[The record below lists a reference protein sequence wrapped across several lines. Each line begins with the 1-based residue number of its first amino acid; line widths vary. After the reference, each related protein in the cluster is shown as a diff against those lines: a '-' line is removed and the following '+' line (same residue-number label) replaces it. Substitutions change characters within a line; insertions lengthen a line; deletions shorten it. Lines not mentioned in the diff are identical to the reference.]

1 MEDKISVYGATGFV
15 GSNFLKTY
23 KNQCIAIPKHDR
35 IPKSD
40 SILYLISTTHNYHVF
55 DDIHKDVDTNL
66 RVLTET
72 LDKCRDRDVTINF
85 VSSWFVYG
93 DTQLPAHEDSYCNPK
108 GFYSITKRC
117 AEQLVESYCKT
128 FNKRYRIIRLSNV
141 YGTGDGGTSKKK
153 NALQYLVGKLKKN
166 EPIDLYHGGKF
177 YRDYLHVSDVCRAIK
192 LVMEKGEVNSIYNVG
207 SGNPYMF
214 RDLINYAIDKTGSR
228 SKINEIDA
236 PDFHK
241 IVQVK
246 NMHLDVDKLRGL
258 GFEPNFSID
267 KGLDALCQT

>member
-1 MEDKISVYGATGFV
+1 MEDKISVYGATGFI
-15 GSNFLKTY
+15 GSNFIKTF
-23 KNQCIAIPKHDR
+23 KNQCITIPRHDR
-35 IPKSD
+35 IPKTD

-66 RVLTET
+66 RVLTEM
-72 LDKCRDRDVTINF
+72 LDKCRDSDATINF

-108 GFYSITKRC
+108 GFYSITKYC

-141 YGTGDGGTSKKK
+141 YGTGDGGASKKK
-153 NALQYLVGKLKKN
+153 NALQYLVERLKKD
-166 EPIDLYHGGKF
+166 EPIDLYHGGRF
-177 YRDYLHVSDVCRAIK
+177 YRDYLHVNDVCRAIK
-192 LVMEKGEVNSIYNVG
+192 LVMEKGEVNQIYNVG

-214 RDLINYAIDKTGSR
+214 RDLIDYVIDKTGSR
-228 SKINEIDA
+228 SKINETDA

-246 NMHLDVDKLRGL
+246 NMYLNIDKLRSL

-267 KGLDALCQT
+267 KGLDELCQI